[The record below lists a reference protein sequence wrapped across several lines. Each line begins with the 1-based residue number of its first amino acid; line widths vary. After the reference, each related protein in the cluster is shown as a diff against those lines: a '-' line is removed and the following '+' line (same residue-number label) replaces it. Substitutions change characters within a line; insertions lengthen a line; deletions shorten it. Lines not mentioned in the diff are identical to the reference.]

1 MTTSTDFFNPVAA
14 FIALRETLEAGII
27 IAVLLGFI
35 EQIIPSL
42 PLGSLP
48 GAGSSRTELLPSDAA
63 DQGEASYSTFSARR
77 NSERAPAVPPQLLS
91 PNLSPAHSNRPL
103 DSGFEL
109 SDDEG
114 HEHSSHQFGSYNR
127 EQLVRN
133 LKAQVWSG
141 ALLGLAAAAVV
152 GGIFLYVFYT
162 FAHDLWQ
169 HAENLWEGIWCGVA
183 SILILV
189 MGLAFLRL
197 PHARMKWRL
206 KLLQAVEGAAGVDQ
220 KSTSTRRRQRKM
232 GARAARGW
240 ILFGLPFIT
249 VLREGLEGVV
259 FLGGIGLTGSPLS
272 IFTGALA
279 GFLIGGVLAVALFT
293 RSESMSLQHFTTFST
308 VILFLM
314 GAGLASRS
322 AYGLER
328 QYFINGVGAAA
339 AEGGDGPG
347 SFRVAHNIWKLW
359 GANPEPGHQG
369 YSGFWQLAQSL
380 VGWNNVG
387 TYWTVGV
394 YEVYWFIIIGTLIR
408 MKYNEGR
415 AEICGRR
422 SERGWELEH
431 ARRRVEREEGEEEG
445 LLPPHAEG
453 SGSRLSTDE

>member
-1 MTTSTDFFNPVAA
+1 MAATSDLFNPVAA

-35 EQIIPSL
+35 EQIIPAQ
-42 PLGSLP
+42 PLGSTA
-48 GAGSSRTELLPSDAA
+48 GAGSSRTELLPSAA
-63 DQGEASYSTFSARR
+63 EHEGDASYSTFGSRR

-91 PNLSPAHSNRPL
+91 PSLSPAHR
-103 DSGFEL
+103 DSVEL

-114 HEHSSHQFGSYNR
+114 HTSNQFGSYDR
-127 EQLVRN
+127 EQLVRK

-141 ALLGLAAAAVV
+141 ALLGLAAAAII
-152 GGIFLYVFYT
+152 GGIFLYVFYK

-169 HAENLWEGIWCGVA
+169 DAENLWEGIWCGVA
-183 SILILV
+183 AILILV
-189 MGLAFLRL
+189 MGIAFLRL
-197 PHARMKWRL
+197 PHARTKWRL

-220 KSTSTRRRQRKM
+220 KSSSTRRGNRKM

-272 IFTGALA
+272 IFTGAVA
-279 GFLIGGVLAVALFT
+279 GFVIGGVLAVTLFN
-293 RSESMSLQHFTTFST
+293 RSESMSLQRFTIFST

-322 AYGLER
+322 AYGIER

-347 SFRVAHNIWKLW
+347 SFRVRHNIWKLW
-359 GANPEPGHQG
+359 GCNPEPGHQG

-387 TYWTVGV
+387 TYWTVGA
-394 YEVYWFIIIGTLIR
+394 YDVYWLIIIGTLIR
-408 MKYNEGR
+408 LKYNEGR

-422 SERGWELEH
+422 SERGWELEK
-431 ARRRVEREEGEEEG
+431 ARRRAEREEGEEEG
-445 LLPPHAEG
+445 LLAPHAEG
-453 SGSRLSTDE
+453 SGSRRSIDE